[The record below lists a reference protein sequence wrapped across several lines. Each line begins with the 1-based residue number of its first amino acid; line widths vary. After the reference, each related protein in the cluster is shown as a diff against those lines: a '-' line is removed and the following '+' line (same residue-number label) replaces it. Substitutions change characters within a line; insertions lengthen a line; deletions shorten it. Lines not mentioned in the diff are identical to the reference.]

1 MTKNNANVRVY
12 GGDAG
17 GVWVAD
23 KGTTAP
29 TGLAAPTTP
38 WVDTGWLSDAGLK
51 LEQKAD
57 KQKFYA
63 WQGGTVVKV
72 SVSKAERTFTFEC
85 LEETAVV
92 LGLAYPGLSFTT
104 ATGTATG
111 TVPGG
116 IHAVEKAFVLDA
128 EDSDG
133 NTKRYVVP
141 VGSID
146 PSNTTEHKFDA
157 LTVYSFQVDVL
168 GGFDIVTDSP
178 AVVGV

>member
-1 MTKNNANVRVY
+1 MAKNNANIRVY
-12 GGDAG
+12 GGDTG
-17 GVWVAD
+17 GVWIAD

-29 TGLAAPTTP
+29 TDLSAPGVGYTEA
-38 WVDTGWLSDAGLK
+38 GWLSDTGLK

-72 SVSKAERTFTFEC
+72 AISKAERTFTFEC

-104 ATGTATG
+104 ATGVATG
-111 TVPGG
+111 SVPGG
-116 IHAVEKAFVLDA
+116 IHSVEKAFVLDA
-128 EDSDG
+128 VDSDG
-133 NTKRYVVP
+133 NTKRYLVP
-141 VGSID
+141 VGNVD
-146 PSNTTEHKFDA
+146 PNNSVEHKFDG
-157 LTVYSFQVDVL
+157 LTVYSFQVDVI

-178 AVVGV
+178 AVVGA

>member
-1 MTKNNANVRVY
+1 MAKSNANTRVY

-29 TGLAAPTTP
+29 ADLATPATGWDEA
-38 WVDTGWLSDAGLK
+38 GWLSDAGLK

-72 SVSKAERTFTFEC
+72 SISKAERTFTFEC

-92 LGLAYPGLSFTT
+92 LGLAYPGLAFTT
-104 ATGTATG
+104 TTGVAKG

-128 EDSDG
+128 VDSDG

-141 VGSID
+141 NGSID
-146 PSNTTEHKFDA
+146 PNNAVEHKFDA

-168 GGFDIVTDSP
+168 GDFDIITDSP
-178 AVVGV
+178 AVVGP

>member
-1 MTKNNANVRVY
+1 MAKSNANVRVY

-29 TGLAAPTTP
+29 VGLATP
-38 WVDTGWLSDAGLK
+38 ATGWVEVGWLSDAGLK

-72 SVSKAERTFTFEC
+72 SISKAERTFTFEC
-85 LEETAVV
+85 LEETAEV

-104 ATGTATG
+104 TTGVAKG

-116 IHAVEKAFVLDA
+116 ITAVEKAFVLDA

-141 VGSID
+141 VGSVD
-146 PSNTTEHKFDA
+146 PNNTVEHKFDG
-157 LTVYSFQVDVL
+157 LTIYQFQVDVL

-178 AVVGV
+178 TIAV

>member
-1 MTKNNANVRVY
+1 MSKSNANTRVY

-29 TGLAAPTTP
+29 TDLATP
-38 WVDTGWLSDAGLK
+38 GTGHTEAGWLSDNGLK

-92 LGLAYPGLSFTT
+92 LGLSYPGLSFTT
-104 ATGTATG
+104 TGGVAKG
-111 TVPGG
+111 TIPGG
-116 IHAVEKAFVLDA
+116 IHSVEKAFVLDA
-128 EDSDG
+128 VDSDG
-133 NTKRYVVP
+133 HTKRYCVP
-141 VGSID
+141 VGSVD
-146 PSNTTEHKFDA
+146 PNNVVEHKFDA
-157 LTVYSFQVDVL
+157 LTVYQIQVDVI
-168 GGFDIVTDSP
+168 GDFDIITDSP
-178 AVVGV
+178 AIVGA